1 MTLILTNDDG
11 TDAPGIRALH
21 KALNG
26 TGILVAPKEER
37 SGCGHRA
44 TAGEPVGLKPNY
56 ELFWAEAQLRT
67 FGLKPNYELFWAKLN
82 ACGQP
87 APMRMSAFLVKL
99 P

>member
-67 FGLKPNYELFWAKLN
+67 FGLKPNYELFWAEAQLRTFGLKPNYELL
-82 ACGQP
+82 G
-87 APMRMSAFLVKL
+87 
-99 P
+99 